1 MFSRVYVKFHVT
13 LCHESTHVHTHPHTH
28 THYFPQAKNGS
39 GGEVNSE
46 EVPEQSTEPIED
58 QQ

>member
-1 MFSRVYVKFHVT
+1 MSVNVMFHVT
-13 LCHESTHVHTHPHTH
+13 LCHESTRAHTHTYTHTH

>member
-1 MFSRVYVKFHVT
+1 MFHVT
-13 LCHESTHVHTHPHTH
+13 LCHESTRAHTHTYTHTH

>member
-1 MFSRVYVKFHVT
+1 M
-13 LCHESTHVHTHPHTH
+13 C
-28 THYFPQAKNGS
+28 FPLLIQRGPPRRRRRYRPRPTEQNEDAKNGS